1 MIPRQVENGPLK
13 VMFYSHSGE
22 VSGAEI
28 SLLLTIEHLHGVKAL
43 LVAPEGELLQRARN
57 KGLAVRPIRS
67 HRARMSRNILVL
79 LRGLIGTWAAGREL
93 RRIIRGESPQIV
105 HANSIRAGLIAWT
118 AVWGLNTRLLWH
130 VRDNLSHGM
139 VGMVIRRIASIR
151 VDGVFAISSA
161 ILNDFASFSKLRRK
175 SMVLYNGVDVSQNAG
190 VSIRDEFGVSAD
202 TFVIAVVGQIAPWKR
217 QHDAI
222 QAFQVLQQSIPRSEL
237 WIVGTPKF
245 REENQSY
252 EAQLRSAVSQAG
264 LDNQVRFLGFR
275 NDMMNV
281 MTSIDVLLI
290 PSDCEPFG
298 RVIIEAMLAG
308 KPVVGTNSGGIPEIV
323 LNGHT
328 GYLVGVGDTLMMV
341 THLTGLYRDKPTAI
355 QYGAR
360 GRSRVCEDFSID
372 LVASKLAGR
381 YMELCSM

>member
-1 MIPRQVENGPLK
+1 MIPQQVENGPLK

-79 LRGLIGTWAAGREL
+79 LRGLIGTWTAGREL

-217 QHDAI
+217 QYDAI
-222 QAFQVLQQSIPRSEL
+222 QAFQVLQESIPRSEL

-264 LDNQVRFLGFR
+264 LDNKVRFLGFR

-341 THLTGLYRDKPTAI
+341 THLTGLYKDKPTAI